1 MAFMTK
7 ESHASK
13 IGFAALELSELVS
26 FNDRLVKL
34 VDAGVP
40 IRFPGA
46 PSSLVEWLK
55 GISDR
60 VSARVG
66 SGESTATALAAVL
79 GSNGAYQEALSAWL
93 NSRSSPSIV
102 PSSDSQLSEHD
113 LRVLEPWVQAGLN
126 GDREI
131 DRSALF
137 AFWLWIIA
145 VMASV
150 SMVLSVWRIFP
161 KLEQFYDN
169 SGYKLGISYRG
180 CQWVYDR
187 LGIISFLLAVL
198 LVAVPWCWRY
208 WFQRVA
214 KHRAFTAKL
223 RYGFFAAY
231 LVFGGAIVLGVG
243 WLVIGPMAELLVQVG
258 EPQP

>member
-1 MAFMTK
+1 MVLMTK
-7 ESHASK
+7 ESPASE
-13 IGFAALELSELVS
+13 IRFAALELSELVS
-26 FNDRLVKL
+26 FNDRLAKL

-46 PSSLVEWLK
+46 PSSLVDWLK

-60 VSARVG
+60 VSVRVE
-66 SGESTATALAAVL
+66 SGESIATALAADS
-79 GSNGAYQEALSAWL
+79 GSNAAYQAALSAWL
-93 NSRSSPSIV
+93 NSRSVPSIDTNSNT
-102 PSSDSQLSEHD
+102 PPLDHD
-113 LRVLEPWVQAGLN
+113 LRVLEPWVQAGLS

-137 AFWLWIIA
+137 AFWLWVIA
-145 VMASV
+145 LIASV

-161 KLEQFYDN
+161 KLQQCYEN
-169 SGYKLGISYRG
+169 SGYEVGISYRS

-187 LGIISFLLAVL
+187 LGIIAFLLSGL
-198 LVAVPWCWRY
+198 LVAVPWLWRY
-208 WFQRVA
+208 WFQRIA
-214 KHRAFTAKL
+214 KHRAFTARL
-223 RYGFFAAY
+223 QYGFFAAY

-243 WLVIGPMAELLVQVG
+243 WLVIGPMAELLLQVG